1 MTDRDAPL
9 RWGIVSTGAI
19 ASVVAED
26 LHRVAEIEILA
37 VSSRT
42 QARAEEFAA
51 THRIPRAY
59 DDYRLLLAD
68 PDVDVVYIATPHAA
82 HHEVAKAAL
91 LAGKHVLCEKAFTLT
106 AEQAQELVTLAA
118 ERSRFLMEAMW
129 TRFNPLIQRLRT
141 LVADGEIGVLRTVSA
156 DFGFAVPYDPA
167 ARLWDPVQGGG
178 ALLDLGVYPVSFA
191 HMLLGEPTGVE
202 VHGSLA
208 PNGVDAESGLL
219 LRYPA
224 GAHAVLRSS
233 LTASLHAR
241 ASVSG
246 TLGRVDL
253 ADPFFRPTEMTVT
266 VHGAEP
272 VTHRLELDGA
282 GYTYQLREVC
292 LRIRAGEIESP
303 HQTHAETVAVLRT
316 LGTALAGLGT
326 RVG

>member
-1 MTDRDAPL
+1 MNDRDAPL

-19 ASVVAED
+19 AATVVED
-26 LHRVAEIEILA
+26 LHRVTEIEVLA

-42 QARAEEFAA
+42 QTRAEEFAA
-51 THRIPRAY
+51 RHRIPRAY
-59 DDYRLLLAD
+59 ADYRLLLAD

-82 HHEVAKAAL
+82 HHEVAAAAL
-91 LAGKHVLCEKAFTLT
+91 LADKHVLCEKAFTVT
-106 AEQAQELVTLAA
+106 AEQARELVDLAR
-118 ERSRFLMEAMW
+118 ERGRFLMEAMW
-129 TRFNPLIQRLRT
+129 TRFNPLIRRLRD
-141 LVADGEIGVLRTVSA
+141 LVSDGVIGDVRTVSA
-156 DFGFAVPYDPA
+156 DFGFAVPYDPT
-167 ARLWDPVQGGG
+167 ARLWDAAQGGG

-191 HMLLGEPTGVE
+191 HMLLGEPTGIE

-224 GAHAVLRSS
+224 GAHAMLRSS

-241 ASVSG
+241 ACVSG

-253 ADPFFRPTEMTVT
+253 TDPFFRPTEMTVT

-272 VTHRLELDGA
+272 VVHRLELDGA

-292 LRIRAGEIESP
+292 LRVRAGEVESP

-316 LGTALAGLGT
+316 VGAALAGLGA